1 MRIGMRQL
9 SGAVSL
15 YKLLEIFLHNCD
27 NNANG
32 GIMDNRKL
40 NRRNFLLLLFVV
52 AACIM
57 GGRSIFGFFALLTGY
72 ETTEVSAFAASEMY
86 MMFLLFLVCI
96 IGGIVMSCLSK
107 AKVSRT
113 FFLIRN
119 TVLIVALVLSNMS
132 FPNITIMST
141 VVMSKYIGDTGMYDF
156 AVSSPLLV
164 SALRQPYLFY
174 TYMAAEGLMII
185 LACVTVYKYIVD
197 KKKNSNYNNMYM

>member
-40 NRRNFLLLLFVV
+40 NRRNFLLLLFV
-52 AACIM
+52 M

-72 ETTEVSAFAASEMY
+72 ETATTEVSAFAASEMY

>member
-1 MRIGMRQL
+1 
-9 SGAVSL
+9 
-15 YKLLEIFLHNCD
+15 
-27 NNANG
+27 
-32 GIMDNRKL
+32 MDNRKL
-40 NRRNFLLLLFVV
+40 NRRNLLLLLCVL
-52 AACIM
+52 AACAM

-72 ETTEVSAFAASEMY
+72 ADAETEVSAFAASEMY

-119 TVLIVALVLSNMS
+119 TVLIVALVLGNMS

-156 AVSSPLLV
+156 AISSPLLV

>member
-1 MRIGMRQL
+1 
-9 SGAVSL
+9 
-15 YKLLEIFLHNCD
+15 
-27 NNANG
+27 
-32 GIMDNRKL
+32 MDNRKL
-40 NRRNFLLLLFVV
+40 NRRNFLLLLFVL
-52 AACIM
+52 AACVV

-72 ETTEVSAFAASEMY
+72 ETATTEVSAF
-86 MMFLLFLVCI
+86 VCI

-119 TVLIVALVLSNMS
+119 TVLIVALVLGNMS

-156 AVSSPLLV
+156 AVNSPLLV

-174 TYMAAEGLMII
+174 TYMAAEGFMII

>member
-1 MRIGMRQL
+1 
-9 SGAVSL
+9 
-15 YKLLEIFLHNCD
+15 
-27 NNANG
+27 
-32 GIMDNRKL
+32 
-40 NRRNFLLLLFVV
+40 
-52 AACIM
+52 M

-72 ETTEVSAFAASEMY
+72 ETAATEVSAIAASEMY
-86 MMFLLFLVCI
+86 MICI

-119 TVLIVALVLSNMS
+119 AVLVVALVLGNMS

-141 VVMSKYIGDTGMYDF
+141 VVMSKYIGDAGMYDF
-156 AVSSPLLV
+156 AMSSPLLV

-174 TYMAAEGLMII
+174 TYMVAEGLMII

>member
-1 MRIGMRQL
+1 
-9 SGAVSL
+9 
-15 YKLLEIFLHNCD
+15 
-27 NNANG
+27 
-32 GIMDNRKL
+32 MDNRKL
-40 NRRNFLLLLFVV
+40 NRRNLLQLLFVL
-52 AACIM
+52 AACVV

-72 ETTEVSAFAASEMY
+72 ASATTEVSAFAASEMY
-86 MMFLLFLVCI
+86 MMFLIFLVCI
-96 IGGIVMSCLSK
+96 IGSIVMSCLSK

-119 TVLIVALVLSNMS
+119 TVLIVALVLGNMS

-141 VVMSKYIGDTGMYDF
+141 VVMSKYIGDTGMYDY

-174 TYMAAEGLMII
+174 AYMVAEAIMII
-185 LACVTVYKYIVD
+185 LACVTTYKYIVD

>member
-1 MRIGMRQL
+1 
-9 SGAVSL
+9 
-15 YKLLEIFLHNCD
+15 
-27 NNANG
+27 
-32 GIMDNRKL
+32 MDNRKL
-40 NRRNFLLLLFVV
+40 NRRNLLLLLFVV

-72 ETTEVSAFAASEMY
+72 ETATTEVSAIAASEMY

-119 TVLIVALVLSNMS
+119 AVLVVALVLGNMS

-141 VVMSKYIGDTGMYDF
+141 VVMSKYIGDAGMYDF
-156 AVSSPLLV
+156 AMSSPLLV
-164 SALRQPYLFY
+164 SALRVSQCISILWTRKRTVIIIICTCKCVCCTNKVWQTIFAQLTDALNMPV
-174 TYMAAEGLMII
+174 YMREII
-185 LACVTVYKYIVD
+185 K
-197 KKKNSNYNNMYM
+197 

>member
-1 MRIGMRQL
+1 
-9 SGAVSL
+9 
-15 YKLLEIFLHNCD
+15 
-27 NNANG
+27 
-32 GIMDNRKL
+32 MDNRKL
-40 NRRNFLLLLFVV
+40 NRRNLLLLLFVV
-52 AACIM
+52 AASIM

-72 ETTEVSAFAASEMY
+72 ETAATEVSAIAASEMY
-86 MMFLLFLVCI
+86 VMFLSFLVCI

-119 TVLIVALVLSNMS
+119 AVLVVALVLGNMS

-141 VVMSKYIGDTGMYDF
+141 VVMSKYIGDAGMYDF
-156 AVSSPLLV
+156 AMSSPLLV

-174 TYMAAEGLMII
+174 TYMVAEGLMII

>member
-72 ETTEVSAFAASEMY
+72 ETATTEVSAFAASEMY

-119 TVLIVALVLSNMS
+119 TVLIVALVLGNMS

-164 SALRQPYLFY
+164 LRQPYLFY

>member
-1 MRIGMRQL
+1 M
-9 SGAVSL
+9 L
-15 YKLLEIFLHNCD
+15 YYGWPLYIE
-27 NNANG
+27 
-32 GIMDNRKL
+32 
-40 NRRNFLLLLFVV
+40 
-52 AACIM
+52 
-57 GGRSIFGFFALLTGY
+57 FFALLTGC
-72 ETTEVSAFAASEMY
+72 ETAANQVSALAASEMY

-141 VVMSKYIGDTGMYDF
+141 VVYVSKYIGDTGMYDF

>member
-1 MRIGMRQL
+1 
-9 SGAVSL
+9 
-15 YKLLEIFLHNCD
+15 
-27 NNANG
+27 
-32 GIMDNRKL
+32 
-40 NRRNFLLLLFVV
+40 
-52 AACIM
+52 M

-72 ETTEVSAFAASEMY
+72 ETATTEVSAFAASEMY

-119 TVLIVALVLSNMS
+119 TVLIVA
-132 FPNITIMST
+132 
-141 VVMSKYIGDTGMYDF
+141 
-156 AVSSPLLV
+156 
-164 SALRQPYLFY
+164 
-174 TYMAAEGLMII
+174 EGLMII

>member
-1 MRIGMRQL
+1 
-9 SGAVSL
+9 
-15 YKLLEIFLHNCD
+15 
-27 NNANG
+27 
-32 GIMDNRKL
+32 MDNRKL
-40 NRRNFLLLLFVV
+40 NRRNFLLLLFVL
-52 AACIM
+52 AACVV

-72 ETTEVSAFAASEMY
+72 ETATTEVSAFAASEMY
-86 MMFLLFLVCI
+86 MMFL
-96 IGGIVMSCLSK
+96 K

-119 TVLIVALVLSNMS
+119 TVLIVALVLGNMS

-156 AVSSPLLV
+156 AVNSPLLV

-174 TYMAAEGLMII
+174 TYMAAEGFMII

>member
-1 MRIGMRQL
+1 
-9 SGAVSL
+9 
-15 YKLLEIFLHNCD
+15 
-27 NNANG
+27 
-32 GIMDNRKL
+32 MDNRKL
-40 NRRNFLLLLFVV
+40 NRRNFLLLLFVL
-52 AACIM
+52 AACVV

-72 ETTEVSAFAASEMY
+72 ETATTEVSAFAASEMY

-119 TVLIVALVLSNMS
+119 TVLLVLGNMS

-141 VVMSKYIGDTGMYDF
+141 IVMSRYIGDAGMYDF
-156 AVSSPLLV
+156 AVNSPLLV

-174 TYMAAEGLMII
+174 TYMVAEGFMII

>member
-1 MRIGMRQL
+1 MKFAQIFI
-9 SGAVSL
+9 
-15 YKLLEIFLHNCD
+15 EIFRNNCD
-27 NNANG
+27 NNTNG

-52 AACIM
+52 AVCIM

-72 ETTEVSAFAASEMY
+72 ETATTEVSAFAASEMY

-119 TVLIVALVLSNMS
+119 TVLIVALVLGNMS

-141 VVMSKYIGDTGMYDF
+141 VVMSRYIGDTGMYDF
-156 AVSSPLLV
+156 AVNSPLLV

-174 TYMAAEGLMII
+174 TYMAAEGFMII